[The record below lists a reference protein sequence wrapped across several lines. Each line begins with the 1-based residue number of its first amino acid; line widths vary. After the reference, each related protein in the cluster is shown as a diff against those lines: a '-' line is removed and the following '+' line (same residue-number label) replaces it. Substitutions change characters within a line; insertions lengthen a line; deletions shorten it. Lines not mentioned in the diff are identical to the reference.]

1 MTPRQSV
8 HLVVQSVARA
18 PRAFALSVF
27 GIAVGISVLAFFLAL
42 SQGMQR
48 RVLGRIFPADR
59 LEVVPAKSSLDQSAL
74 EEWRQ
79 RSPLARRRSIDS
91 APKRRVTSAAN
102 TIAASGSVRVVW
114 VARHV
119 AATATRKRPGKP
131 IAPARTRS
139 RGTGSARP
147 SRKSAPARIRSPR

>member
-74 EEWRQ
+74 GA
-79 RSPLARRRSIDS
+79 LASKL
-91 APKRRVTSAAN
+91 PPGFTS
-102 TIAASGSVRVVW
+102 
-114 VARHV
+114 
-119 AATATRKRPGKP
+119 TAISFP
-131 IAPARTRS
+131 PAET
-139 RGTGSARP
+139 
-147 SRKSAPARIRSPR
+147 